1 MKAPQLIPGARRAW
15 RLTSVWAAALL
26 MLLSLLQAD
35 VLPLVQP
42 LLPAEVWPWVSAG
55 MALAIVVLRV
65 IAQPGALAAPDD
77 DGPEREAP

>member
-1 MKAPQLIPGARRAW
+1 MKAPQLIPGASRAW

-26 MLLSLLQAD
+26 MLLSLVQAD

-42 LLPAEVWPWVSAG
+42 LLPPEVWPWVSAG

-65 IAQPGALAAPDD
+65 IAQPGALLPPTD